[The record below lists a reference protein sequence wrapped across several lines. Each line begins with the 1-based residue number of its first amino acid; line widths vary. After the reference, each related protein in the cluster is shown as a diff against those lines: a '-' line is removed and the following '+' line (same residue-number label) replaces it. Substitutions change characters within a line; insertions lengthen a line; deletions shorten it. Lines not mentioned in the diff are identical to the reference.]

1 MEKIEITSYSEL
13 LMRIEYLK
21 LEKTRQEEDLK
32 VSFKEFTD
40 SLDPIQMLK
49 QSLHK
54 LAEDK
59 EVQVDLTRVGV
70 SIGVN
75 YIINK
80 ILYKSNNLKGFLS
93 SVLINLLSTA
103 LTTEN
108 ISKIINAVTNFIHPN
123 VDEETAPKSS
133 SKVRK

>member
-1 MEKIEITSYSEL
+1 MEKKEITSYSEL

-21 LEKTRQEEDLK
+21 LEKTKQEEELK
-32 VSFKEFTD
+32 VTFKEFVD

-75 YIINK
+75 YIISK
-80 ILYKSNNLKGFLS
+80 ILYKNNNLKGFLS

-123 VDEETAPKSS
+123 VDEETS
-133 SKVRK
+133 

>member
-1 MEKIEITSYSEL
+1 MEKTEITNYSEL
-13 LMRIEYLK
+13 MMRIEYLK
-21 LEKTRQEEDLK
+21 AEKTKQEEELK
-32 VSFKEFTD
+32 VTFKEFVD
-40 SLDPIQMLK
+40 SLDHIQMMK

-70 SIGVN
+70 NIGVN

-80 ILYKSNNLKGFLS
+80 ILYKSNNIKGFLS
-93 SVLINLLSTA
+93 SVLVNLLSTA

-108 ISKIINAVTNFIHPN
+108 ISKIITAVSNFIHPTAE
-123 VDEETAPKSS
+123 EETAPKSS
-133 SKVRK
+133 PDERI

>member
-1 MEKIEITSYSEL
+1 MEKKEISNYSEL
-13 LMRIEYLK
+13 TLRIEYLK
-21 LEKTRQEEDLK
+21 LEKIKQEEELK
-32 VSFKEFTD
+32 VTFKEFVNT
-40 SLDPIQMLK
+40 LDPILMMK

-80 ILYKSNNLKGFLS
+80 ILYKSNNIKGFLS
-93 SVLINLLSTA
+93 SVLVNLLSTA
-103 LTTEN
+103 LTIEN
-108 ISKIINAVTNFIHPN
+108 ISKIINVVTNFIHPT
-123 VDEETAPKSS
+123 VDEQKEEEQKENA
-133 SKVRK
+133 

>member
-1 MEKIEITSYSEL
+1 MEKTEISNYSEL
-13 LMRIEYLK
+13 MMRIEYLK
-21 LEKTRQEEDLK
+21 EEKTKQEEELK
-32 VSFKEFTD
+32 VTFKEFVN
-40 SLDPIQMLK
+40 SLDPIQMMK

-93 SVLINLLSTA
+93 SVFVNLISST

-108 ISKIINAVTNFIHPN
+108 ISKIITVITNFIHPN

-133 SKVRK
+133 PKERT